1 MDYLTGRVS
10 HHAMYRCAF
19 ALELVDELDCFY
31 CCDAASN
38 ADDDDLAFQT
48 SHVRATDAF

>member
-1 MDYLTGRVS
+1 MDDLTSRVC

-19 ALELVDELDCFY
+19 ALEFMDQLDCFN
-31 CCDAASN
+31 CRDAASN

-48 SHVRATDAF
+48 SHVHSTVAF